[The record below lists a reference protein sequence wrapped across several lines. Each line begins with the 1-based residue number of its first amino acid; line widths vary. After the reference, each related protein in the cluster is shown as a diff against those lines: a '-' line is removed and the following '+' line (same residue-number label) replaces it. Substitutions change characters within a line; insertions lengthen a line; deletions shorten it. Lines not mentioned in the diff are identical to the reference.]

1 MSAGITS
8 QYGFLYQRYIFIKTV
23 LDNVGMD
30 RFFVYEGK
38 DDIDISE
45 TDRIMSVCVS
55 NDTFV
60 QVKSGTVTKDCWAK
74 VLGNWL
80 LIDDGNAAYKVVLEN
95 ELPFEVDA
103 DDTVNEI
110 YAYFIKGATKKS
122 TSIANQVYRKFI
134 VGKDD
139 AEKNIKL
146 LVSDLMARVFREV
159 LPLDEVKS
167 NIEDTFKRVYCQD
180 IKIFEMAKTC
190 RVERFVDYIQ
200 GEIDTSLE
208 KKKSFTFRYQDFINI
223 INRLTAEI
231 SDHKYTVDTT
241 ETRKRKKSE
250 AEKLMTDDS
259 IREVRQLKLV
269 NDRSGFVVRELVKE
283 LLYKDFRR
291 AYSEPS
297 STVISNMEDVAHT
310 NFEDV
315 LYTLPEDADA
325 QQVFNETVKR
335 EIPSPI
341 INDSPIYRNG
351 CYVYLTGENV
361 DSEKQITWGQENG

>member
-1 MSAGITS
+1 MPAGITS

-60 QVKSGTVTKDCWAK
+60 QVKSGTVSKNCWAK

-80 LIDDGNAAYKVVLEN
+80 LIDDGNTSYKVVLEN
-95 ELPFEVDA
+95 ELSFEVDA
-103 DDTVNEI
+103 DDTINEVC
-110 YAYFIKGATKKS
+110 AYFIKGATQKP
-122 TSIANQVYRKFI
+122 TSIANQVYKKFI
-134 VGKDD
+134 EGKDD
-139 AEKNIKL
+139 TEAEIKT
-146 LVSDLMARVFREV
+146 LVSALMARVLCEI
-159 LPLDEVKS
+159 LPLDDVKS
-167 NIEDTFKRVYCQD
+167 DIEDTFKRVYCQD

-223 INRLTAEI
+223 INKLTAEI

-241 ETRKRKKSE
+241 ETRKRKHVE
-250 AEKLMTDDS
+250 AERLMTDDS

-283 LLYKDFRR
+283 LFYKDFRR
-291 AYSEPS
+291 VYSEPS
-297 STVISNMEDVAHT
+297 STVISNIEDVAHT

-315 LYTLPEDADA
+315 LY
-325 QQVFNETVKR
+325 
-335 EIPSPI
+335 S
-341 INDSPIYRNG
+341 G
-351 CYVYLTGENV
+351 
-361 DSEKQITWGQENG
+361 